1 MSPTDTLTQP
11 ALWPL
16 SAIVFL
22 PALVAAFLSL
32 PIVPKAREEFI
43 RWTTLLTTAV
53 VFVLSLWMAVPLLAL
68 EAWGSG
74 RMPSRVAAAIA
85 ASIYSSAAPRGPA
98 SLPTPSP
105 SALTSP
111 AASTSERIRS

>member
-1 MSPTDTLTQP
+1 MDSAASLTQP

-16 SAIVFL
+16 TAIVFL

-53 VFVLSLWMAVPLLAL
+53 VFASPHRLRRQNSPPATTASEPATPRLTAS
-68 EAWGSG
+68 SG
-74 RMPSRVAAAIA
+74 AFRTAAAKTAPIA
-85 ASIYSSAAPRGPA
+85 R
-98 SLPTPSP
+98 
-105 SALTSP
+105 TSN
-111 AASTSERIRS
+111 AV